1 MQKEKNSC
9 IKKKDKTNFKLIITC
24 TFCTNQI
31 CTSLTLTTSFFNNLL
46 CFCFFLNIYI
56 YISSY
61 NTATYQIWIFF
72 SFIAVYLMTI
82 FFSNGTVFPAPSTTF
97 CNWLQY
103 LLLLINRVTDWPDT
117 YVGKQLRAVTFKCFL
132 KQFRL
137 KITVCL
143 VKNIEFYQLHSDAN
157 IYNQETYQSK
167 MKNSNSQ
174 KLTTTLIFLN
184 DSFCCGHP
192 HTLKIMPLFVNQRN
206 ATVSCI
212 NKDFPHLMI
221 SFSFW
226 VFFA

>member
-1 MQKEKNSC
+1 
-9 IKKKDKTNFKLIITC
+9 
-24 TFCTNQI
+24 
-31 CTSLTLTTSFFNNLL
+31 
-46 CFCFFLNIYI
+46 
-56 YISSY
+56 
-61 NTATYQIWIFF
+61 
-72 SFIAVYLMTI
+72 MTI